1 MTVRVEYESQDKLDF
16 PWEETIRQV
25 AEAALDYEGCPY
37 EAEVSVLLTGD
48 EEIQEMN
55 RQFRSIDR
63 ATDVLSFPA
72 VDFPS
77 PGDFGWL
84 EEPEAAFCFH
94 PETGELVLGDI
105 AISVPKVREQAE
117 AYGHSQKREFAF
129 LVAHSMLHLC
139 GYDHMEPQEA
149 AVMEEKQERILDGL
163 RITRE
168 ITD

>member
-117 AYGHSQKREFAF
+117 AYGHSPRRELAF
-129 LVAHSMLHLC
+129 LVAHSMFHLMW
-139 GYDHMEPQEA
+139 YDHLEDGEREQMEQ
-149 AVMEEKQERILDGL
+149 KQREVLDQLGIG
-163 RITRE
+163 R
-168 ITD
+168 

>member
-117 AYGHSQKREFAF
+117 AYGHSPRRELAF
-129 LVAHSMLHLC
+129 LVAHSMFHLM
-139 GYDHMEPQEA
+139 GYDHLEDGEREQMEQ
-149 AVMEEKQERILDGL
+149 KQREVLDQLGIG
-163 RITRE
+163 R
-168 ITD
+168 